1 MFCKY
6 APESRFTTYS
16 APKER
21 EVHSTTHP
29 PFINQ
34 DHNGCYHLAADAGD
48 IAHHDDADDDDTAL
62 WLKRMSALVV
72 MDPDKSSAQPTSFP
86 TGDSAQES
94 SSEIT

>member
-1 MFCKY
+1 M
-6 APESRFTTYS
+6 
-16 APKER
+16 
-21 EVHSTTHP
+21 HSTTH

-34 DHNGCYHLAADAGD
+34 DHNGCYHVAAADSAGD
-48 IAHHDDADDDDTAL
+48 IAHHDDADDDDTVL

-86 TGDSAQES
+86 TDDSAQES